1 MAQEQNLQPNLLW
14 ALRIVW
20 LAMLGSVAVYIT
32 ISLWFAG
39 DGAVEHLAEG
49 QISMMELMMMA
60 FGAGNAF
67 AVFWVNNAAKDPQR
81 ARDLAG
87 RLGKA
92 SGVKPGNEMTPEKM
106 AAAYYFQVCV
116 IRLAL
121 SEVAAVFGLVLSFV
135 AGPSIAVAAL
145 YLLSAWLMIRFQPGR
160 EEFEDIRRLF
170 AG

>member
-1 MAQEQNLQPNLLW
+1 MAQEQSIQPNLLW

-20 LAMLGSVAVYIT
+20 LAMLGSVAIYIA

-49 QISMMELMMMA
+49 QVSMMELMMMA

-67 AVFWVNNAAKDPQR
+67 AVFWVNSAAKDPQR
-81 ARDLAG
+81 ARDLAE
-87 RLGKA
+87 RLRKA
-92 SGVKPGNEMTPEKM
+92 SGGEGGREMTPEKM
-106 AAAYYFQVCV
+106 AAAYYFQVSV

-135 AGPSIAVAAL
+135 AGPSVAVAAL

-160 EEFEDIRRLF
+160 EEFEEFRRLF
-170 AG
+170 GG